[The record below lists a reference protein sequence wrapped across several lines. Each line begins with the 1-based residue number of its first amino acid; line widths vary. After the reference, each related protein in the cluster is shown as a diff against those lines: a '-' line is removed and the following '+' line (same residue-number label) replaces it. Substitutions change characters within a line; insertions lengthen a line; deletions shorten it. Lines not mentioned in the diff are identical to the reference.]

1 MCEHCGNDLDH
12 GHSHEGHDG
21 HDHAQP
27 RHTVRR
33 VTAPF
38 IPAVPTGPAVLSARG
53 LVCSYPGGNG
63 NGNGL
68 VLNGLDFDLHP
79 GQRIGLYGPNGCGK
93 TTLLSALMGLI
104 TPKSGQVLHQER
116 PVTTP
121 EDWRTLRLSI
131 GLVLQHADDQI
142 LFPTVLDDV
151 AFGPLNMGLSP
162 DDARAAAQEALSFL
176 GLSGFEDRLTH
187 RLSGGEKKLVT
198 LAGVLAMKPKALLL
212 DEPSASLD
220 PATRE
225 RLAKALL
232 GLDVATLVV
241 SHDWDFLEQTSGEYW
256 TIRAGKLVRD
266 EAPVVHHHAHAHP
279 AAGPHVHTGLKG

>member
-1 MCEHCGNDLDH
+1 MCEHCGNDLGH
-12 GHSHEGHDG
+12 GHSHEHGHDHDG
-21 HDHAQP
+21 HSHEHGHP

-33 VTAPF
+33 VYA
-38 IPAVPTGPAVLSARG
+38 GPAVLSARG
-53 LVCSYPGGNG
+53 LTCAYPGGNG
-63 NGNGL
+63 NGNGHGP
-68 VLNGLDFDLHP
+68 VLDGLDFDLYP

-93 TTLLSALMGLI
+93 TTLLAALMGLV
-104 TPKSGQVLHQER
+104 TPQSGQVRHLDR
-116 PVTTP
+116 PVATP
-121 EDWRTLRLSI
+121 EDWRLLRLGV
-131 GLVLQHADDQI
+131 GLVLQQADDQI

-162 DDARAAAQEALSFL
+162 GEARVAALEALAFL

-220 PATRE
+220 PATRD
-225 RLAKALL
+225 RLAEALL
-232 GLDVATLVV
+232 GLEVATLVV
-241 SHDWDFLEQTSGEYW
+241 SHDWDFLERTSREYW
-256 TIRAGKLVRD
+256 TIRQGRLVRD

-279 AAGPHVHTGLKG
+279 AAGPHVHTLMKNG

>member
-1 MCEHCGNDLDH
+1 MCEHCGNDLNH
-12 GHSHEGHDG
+12 GHDPAGIDG
-21 HDHAQP
+21 HGHGPP
-27 RHTVRR
+27 RYTVRR
-33 VTAPF
+33 VTAPVT
-38 IPAVPTGPAVLSARG
+38 PSGPAVLSARG
-53 LVCSYPGGNG
+53 LVCAYPGTNG
-63 NGNGL
+63 CANGNGL
-68 VLNGLDFDLHP
+68 VLDGLDFDLHP

-93 TTLLSALMGLI
+93 TTLLAALMGLM
-104 TPKSGQVLHQER
+104 TPKSGEVRHQDR
-116 PVTTP
+116 PVCTP
-121 EDWRTLRLSI
+121 EDWRTLRLSV

-151 AFGPLNMGLSP
+151 AFGPLNMGLAP
-162 DDARAAAQEALSFL
+162 DAARAAALEALAFL

-225 RLAKALL
+225 RLARALL

-256 TIRAGKLVRD
+256 TIRSGKLVRD